1 MTKDKILQ
9 DVSNKFR
16 YTDNLFDLNDYMKTT
31 YNHDI
36 FNDISYGEILRGA
49 WESNS
54 HGNII
59 YNVPCEKY
67 EYRRADGSIIV
78 RDEVDIMIEFFLDI
92 ESFKRLNKL
101 YEEDEIIFWL
111 YDWKKEF
118 KDAKFFIT
126 NVKEF

>member
-36 FNDISYGEILRGA
+36 FNDISYGEIL
-49 WESNS
+49 ESILDNAY
-54 HGNII
+54 GNLI
-59 YNVPCEKY
+59 YNAPCEKY
-67 EYRRADGSIIV
+67 EYRCADGSVIV

-92 ESFKRLNKL
+92 ESFKRLNNL
-101 YEEDEIIFWL
+101 YKEDEIIFWL

-126 NVKEF
+126 NVKDF

>member
-1 MTKDKILQ
+1 MTKEEILQ

-16 YTDNLFDLNDYMKTT
+16 YTDNLFDLNDYMKAT

-36 FNDISYGEILRGA
+36 FNDISYGEIL
-49 WESNS
+49 ESILDNAY
-54 HGNII
+54 GNLI
-59 YNVPCEKY
+59 YNAPCEKY

-78 RDEVDIMIEFFLDI
+78 CNEVDIMIEFFLDI
-92 ESFKRLNKL
+92 ESFKRLNNL
-101 YEEDEIIFWL
+101 YKEDEIIFWL
-111 YDWKKEF
+111 YDWEKEF

>member
-16 YTDNLFDLNDYMKTT
+16 YKDNLFDLNDYMKTT

-36 FNDISYGEILRGA
+36 FNDMSYGEIL
-49 WESNS
+49 ESILDNAY
-54 HGNII
+54 GNLI
-59 YNVPCEKY
+59 YNAPCEKY
-67 EYRRADGSIIV
+67 EYRCADGSVIV

-92 ESFKRLNKL
+92 ESFKRLNNL
-101 YEEDEIIFWL
+101 YKEDKIIFWL

>member
-16 YTDNLFDLNDYMKTT
+16 YTDNLFDLNDYMKAT

-36 FNDISYGEILRGA
+36 FNDISYGEIL
-49 WESNS
+49 ESILDNAY
-54 HGNII
+54 GNLI
-59 YNVPCEKY
+59 YNAPCEKY
-67 EYRRADGSIIV
+67 EYRCADGSVIV

-92 ESFKRLNKL
+92 ESFKRLCKL

-118 KDAKFFIT
+118 KDTKFFIT
-126 NVKEF
+126 NVKDF

>member
-16 YTDNLFDLNDYMKTT
+16 YKDNLFDLNDYMKTT

-36 FNDISYGEILRGA
+36 FNDMSYGEIL
-49 WESNS
+49 ESILDNAY
-54 HGNII
+54 GNLI
-59 YNVPCEKY
+59 YNAPCEKY
-67 EYRRADGSIIV
+67 EYRCADGSVIV

-92 ESFKRLNKL
+92 ESFKRLNNL
-101 YEEDEIIFWL
+101 YKEDEIIFWL

-118 KDAKFFIT
+118 KDTKFFIT

>member
-36 FNDISYGEILRGA
+36 FNDISYGEIL
-49 WESNS
+49 ESILDNAY
-54 HGNII
+54 GNLI
-59 YNVPCEKY
+59 YNAPCEKY

-78 RDEVDIMIEFFLDI
+78 CNEVDIVIEFFLDI
-92 ESFKRLNKL
+92 ESFKRLCKL

-118 KDAKFFIT
+118 KDAKSFIT
-126 NVKEF
+126 NVKDF

>member
-9 DVSNKFR
+9 DVLNKFR

-36 FNDISYGEILRGA
+36 FNDISYGEIL
-49 WESNS
+49 ESTLDNAY
-54 HGNII
+54 GNLI
-59 YNVPCEKY
+59 YNAPCEKY
-67 EYRRADGSIIV
+67 EYRRADGSVIV
-78 RDEVDIMIEFFLDI
+78 RDEVDIMVEFFLDI
-92 ESFKRLNKL
+92 ESFKRLGKL

-111 YDWKKEF
+111 YDWEKEF

>member
-36 FNDISYGEILRGA
+36 FNDISYGEIL
-49 WESNS
+49 ESILDNAY
-54 HGNII
+54 GNLI
-59 YNVPCEKY
+59 YNAPCEKY

-78 RDEVDIMIEFFLDI
+78 CNEVDIVIEFFLDI
-92 ESFKRLNKL
+92 ESFKRLCKL

-126 NVKEF
+126 NVKEL

>member
-16 YTDNLFDLNDYMKTT
+16 YKDNLFDLNDYMKTT

-36 FNDISYGEILRGA
+36 FNDMSYGEIL
-49 WESNS
+49 ESILDNAY
-54 HGNII
+54 GNLI
-59 YNVPCEKY
+59 YNAPCEKY
-67 EYRRADGSIIV
+67 EYRRADGSVIV

-92 ESFKRLNKL
+92 ESFKKLNNL
-101 YEEDEIIFWL
+101 YKEDEIIFWL